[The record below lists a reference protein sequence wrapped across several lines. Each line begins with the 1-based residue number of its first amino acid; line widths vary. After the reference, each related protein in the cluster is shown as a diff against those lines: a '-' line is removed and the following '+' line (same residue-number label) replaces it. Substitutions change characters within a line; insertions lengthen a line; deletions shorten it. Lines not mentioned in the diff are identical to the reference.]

1 MCLAVRAR
9 MLLFAASPLVNGNE
23 WYAGFK
29 NYDGKFRFSQ
39 TYDPAKWK
47 RAADANRELI
57 EAAHAAGH
65 DLVREYNADGS
76 IDPFMSCYNVFFLRG
91 DQNPEAL
98 FIRSDCNFSEF
109 EKHATPRGASG
120 NGGLGVYQ
128 TLVDAFAMKDGSL
141 PITGYDGNYGKPIIN
156 KESGY
161 TERGFL
167 RKRISVKLST
177 IFTVIVRELQS
188 TRLVQMVAPIIKWL
202 PPALTICMSV
212 VNLVSI

>member
-1 MCLAVRAR
+1 MVCR
-9 MLLFAASPLVNGNE
+9 FQ
-23 WYAGFK
+23 

-109 EKHATPRGASG
+109 E
-120 NGGLGVYQ
+120 NML
-128 TLVDAFAMKDGSL
+128 
-141 PITGYDGNYGKPIIN
+141 
-156 KESGY
+156 
-161 TERGFL
+161 L
-167 RKRISVKLST
+167 RVEHPVT
-177 IFTVIVRELQS
+177 AV
-188 TRLVQMVAPIIKWL
+188 W
-202 PPALTICMSV
+202 
-212 VNLVSI
+212 VSIRHWSMPSP